1 MNERGTTDRGVLRI
15 LHQLESGLMTTLMV
29 AMILMAFGQ
38 IVLRNIFEVSIL
50 WADPFLRHLVL
61 WTGMLGAAM
70 ATRDGR
76 HIKIDFLPQLMPPRG
91 KAVLAALTN
100 LFSAGVCT
108 VLVWAAV
115 RFVRDELEFGGTAFL
130 DIPAW
135 IVQLILPVAFVIITI
150 RFFIFAFTSARSAWR
165 NDADKTFGEDAA

>member
-1 MNERGTTDRGVLRI
+1 MSETGKTDRGVILI
-15 LHQLESGLMTTLMV
+15 LHRVETGLLTTLLA

-76 HIKIDFLPQLMPPRG
+76 HIRIDTLPQLLPPRG
-91 KAVLAALTN
+91 RLILAALTN
-100 LFSAGVCT
+100 LFSAVVCS
-108 VLVWAAV
+108 VLVRAAV
-115 RFVRDELEFGGTAFL
+115 KFVRDELEFGGTIFL
-130 DIPAW
+130 DIPTW
-135 IVQLILPVAFVIITI
+135 IVQLILPATFIII
-150 RFFIFAFTSARSAWR
+150 ALRFLLLAVTAARNAWR
-165 NDADKTFGEDAA
+165 IETDGAAGEGMA

>member
-1 MNERGTTDRGVLRI
+1 MSERGTIGRSVIRT
-15 LHQLESGLMTTLMV
+15 LHHLESGLMTTLMV

-76 HIKIDFLPQLMPPRG
+76 HIKMDVLPQLLPPRG
-91 KAVLAALTN
+91 KAILSALTN
-100 LFSAGVCT
+100 LFSAGICCI
-108 VLVWAAV
+108 LSWGAV
-115 RFVRDELEFGGTAFL
+115 RFVRDELEFGGTVFL
-130 DIPAW
+130 DIPVW
-135 IVQLILPVAFVIITI
+135 IVQLILPAAFVIITV
-150 RFFIFAFTSARSAWR
+150 RFFIFAINSGRSAWR